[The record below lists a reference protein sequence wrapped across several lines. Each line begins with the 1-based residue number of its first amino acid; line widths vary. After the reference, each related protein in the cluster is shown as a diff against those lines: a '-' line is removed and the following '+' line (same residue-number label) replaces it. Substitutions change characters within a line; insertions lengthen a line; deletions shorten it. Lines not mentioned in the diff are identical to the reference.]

1 MSNAQPN
8 EAPSGKIFS
17 VAPTT
22 PMRAFKYAGK
32 PSCSGPEGLQTAAED
47 AVKWRKPSVLGAP
60 TPVLVIMA
68 GNAACFANIVPAK
81 GAELRITYGP
91 GLPTI
96 SDDGLE
102 IMVCARVSGDD
113 AFRPLYQDFVKTGDH
128 WKDAWVSLPETNAA
142 LEIMIGCGAGPKG
155 DPTADW
161 LALAEIVVA
170 DCKSYV
176 LHRAHATNEV
186 RTFTGTGLARLHVNH
201 PSMQKIA
208 DAIVAETDHY
218 SGGPLRDFECVGRDG
233 FVHLLMQ
240 GLLPHHKVLDFGCG
254 SLRLAYWLIRFL
266 DPDRYF
272 GIEPEEKCVVA
283 GLRFAVGD
291 ELARQKRP
299 KFMFIDNC
307 DMTAF
312 EETFNYVIARS
323 ILTHTA
329 PGMLALI
336 LKKFAAAATPDG
348 VFLASYWRRDGD
360 YLIKAP
366 PGQVVETGDDLPE
379 DDGRFVEFI
388 KFSFPYMQQA
398 AAEAGLVAEE
408 LLDLR
413 PVNEQV
419 WLKFTKKE

>member
-1 MSNAQPN
+1 M
-8 EAPSGKIFS
+8 
-17 VAPTT
+17 
-22 PMRAFKYAGK
+22 
-32 PSCSGPEGLQTAAED
+32 
-47 AVKWRKPSVLGAP
+47 
-60 TPVLVIMA
+60 
-68 GNAACFANIVPAK
+68 
-81 GAELRITYGP
+81 
-91 GLPTI
+91 
-96 SDDGLE
+96 
-102 IMVCARVSGDD
+102 
-113 AFRPLYQDFVKTGDH
+113 
-128 WKDAWVSLPETNAA
+128 
-142 LEIMIGCGAGPKG
+142 
-155 DPTADW
+155 
-161 LALAEIVVA
+161 
-170 DCKSYV
+170 
-176 LHRAHATNEV
+176 
-186 RTFTGTGLARLHVNH
+186 
-201 PSMQKIA
+201 
-208 DAIVAETDHY
+208 
-218 SGGPLRDFECVGRDG
+218 
-233 FVHLLMQ
+233 
-240 GLLPHHKVLDFGCG
+240 
-254 SLRLAYWLIRFL
+254 
-266 DPDRYF
+266 
-272 GIEPEEKCVVA
+272 VA